1 MSGVTFQGGA
11 LAQCTGNLHLAELL
25 VSEWVLS
32 LEPLID
38 NTCPTQATPT
48 GDLDHVKLLEKYGL
62 AYKVLSD
69 PKQRNEYVEQINS
82 GESEDGAMQQMPAQ
96 IKQVLGDKEVS
107 SEAIAASEWV
117 QCSAPEA
124 LYGVVQAASQ
134 GQLYNGL

>member
-1 MSGVTFQGGA
+1 MSGITFKGGA
-11 LAQCTGNLHLAELL
+11 LAECTGNLHLAELL

-38 NTCPTQATPT
+38 KPCSMQATPT

-82 GESEDGAMQQMPAQ
+82 GDSEDGVMQQMPAQ
-96 IKQVLGDKEVS
+96 IKQVLGDTEVS
-107 SEAIAASEWV
+107 SEAMAASRWV

-124 LYGVVQAASQ
+124 LYGAVQAASQ
-134 GQLYNGL
+134 G